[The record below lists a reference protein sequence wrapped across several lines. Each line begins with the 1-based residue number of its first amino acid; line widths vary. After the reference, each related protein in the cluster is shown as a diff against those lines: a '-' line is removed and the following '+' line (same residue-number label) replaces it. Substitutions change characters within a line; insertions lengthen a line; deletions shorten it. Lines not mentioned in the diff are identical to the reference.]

1 MLNDMTWRKTP
12 RDLIINPKIRFIAG
26 HTAAHLKQAVFAFYA
41 AIYMQAD
48 NDGVIDLGDTE
59 VLADIVMLDDPD
71 DISTLIDAFVKRG
84 FIERVYPDDAERAS
98 IYFLTDW
105 DNPAMATWN
114 GQKRVEESQE
124 TRVARI
130 RGEKKSRGTRKK
142 SEPAEPEPPAP
153 QHSDVNNPSHD
164 SDIAALAA
172 AAAGVDPIF
181 AQPADKIDDTECA
194 QKSTLGSKPVG
205 DNGTMITQSDE
216 SVTPSDR
223 KSIFTEKKEKIREE
237 REERAEKK
245 ENTHTQNSA
254 CAGSASASPQSG
266 FAAAPASRSETEIGD
281 AETKELADERAGE
294 SPPEQD
300 ESTERQEHAEISES
314 TEPKEG
320 AETTQNQS
328 VQGDSETKWTYED
341 AREALKEWQIPE
353 PVAKRMTSLETY
365 EQWRAAAVFYAFFK
379 KYAPL
384 PFDRDEIQIDAIQAA
399 ALDCE
404 LLKEPKNPLYV
415 IANMLCTAFL
425 DLITCGGAMTEKN
438 EYFRGM
444 PCLPQNLFH
453 NSVRLRI
460 FDAAKKKLSPG
471 KKAGEEWLKE
481 IERCRKDMQEHPE
494 KYNGPSF
501 FEAECTKRGI
511 DPHGKGA
518 MKRLMQAF
526 GTEQEGKKADNT
538 S

>member
-26 HTAAHLKQAVFAFYA
+26 HTAVHLKQAVFAFYA

-59 VLADIVMLDDPD
+59 VLADIVMLDNPN
-71 DISTLIDAFVKRG
+71 DISTLIDAFAKRG
-84 FIERVYPDDAERAS
+84 FIERVYPDDAERTS

-142 SEPAEPEPPAP
+142 PEPAEPEPPAP
-153 QHSDVNNPSHD
+153 QNSDVNNPGHD

-181 AQPADKIDDTECA
+181 AQPADKIDDTGCA

-205 DNGTMITQSDE
+205 DNGTMVTQSDE

-245 ENTHTQNSA
+245 ENIHTQNSA

-266 FAAAPASRSETEIGD
+266 FAAAPASRSETESGD

-294 SPPEQD
+294 PPPEPD
-300 ESTERQEHAEISES
+300 ESTEKQERAEISES
-314 TEPKEG
+314 TAPKEG

-353 PVAKRMTSLETY
+353 LVAKRMTSLETY

-460 FDAAKKKLSPG
+460 FDAAKKKLAPG

>member
-71 DISTLIDAFVKRG
+71 DINTLIDAFAKRG

-172 AAAGVDPIF
+172 AAARVDPIF
-181 AQPADKIDDTECA
+181 AQPTDKIDDTGCA

-205 DNGTMITQSDE
+205 DNGTMVTQSDE
-216 SVTPSDR
+216 SVTPSDENRFSQRR
-223 KSIFTEKKEKIREE
+223 KR
-237 REERAEKK
+237 R
-245 ENTHTQNSA
+245 
-254 CAGSASASPQSG
+254 
-266 FAAAPASRSETEIGD
+266 
-281 AETKELADERAGE
+281 
-294 SPPEQD
+294 
-300 ESTERQEHAEISES
+300 
-314 TEPKEG
+314 
-320 AETTQNQS
+320 
-328 VQGDSETKWTYED
+328 
-341 AREALKEWQIPE
+341 
-353 PVAKRMTSLETY
+353 
-365 EQWRAAAVFYAFFK
+365 
-379 KYAPL
+379 
-384 PFDRDEIQIDAIQAA
+384 
-399 ALDCE
+399 
-404 LLKEPKNPLYV
+404 
-415 IANMLCTAFL
+415 
-425 DLITCGGAMTEKN
+425 
-438 EYFRGM
+438 
-444 PCLPQNLFH
+444 
-453 NSVRLRI
+453 
-460 FDAAKKKLSPG
+460 
-471 KKAGEEWLKE
+471 
-481 IERCRKDMQEHPE
+481 
-494 KYNGPSF
+494 
-501 FEAECTKRGI
+501 
-511 DPHGKGA
+511 
-518 MKRLMQAF
+518 
-526 GTEQEGKKADNT
+526 
-538 S
+538 

>member
-1 MLNDMTWRKTP
+1 
-12 RDLIINPKIRFIAG
+12 
-26 HTAAHLKQAVFAFYA
+26 
-41 AIYMQAD
+41 
-48 NDGVIDLGDTE
+48 
-59 VLADIVMLDDPD
+59 
-71 DISTLIDAFVKRG
+71 
-84 FIERVYPDDAERAS
+84 
-98 IYFLTDW
+98 
-105 DNPAMATWN
+105 MATWN

-172 AAAGVDPIF
+172 AAARVDPIF
-181 AQPADKIDDTECA
+181 TQPADKIDDTGCA

-205 DNGTMITQSDE
+205 DNGTMVTQSDE

-266 FAAAPASRSETEIGD
+266 FAAAPASRSRTESGD
-281 AETKELADERAGE
+281 TETKELADESAGE
-294 SPPEQD
+294 PPPEQD
-300 ESTERQEHAEISES
+300 ESTESQEHAGIFES
-314 TEPKEG
+314 TEPAEN
-320 AETTQNQS
+320 AETTQKQS

-379 KYAPL
+379 RHAPL